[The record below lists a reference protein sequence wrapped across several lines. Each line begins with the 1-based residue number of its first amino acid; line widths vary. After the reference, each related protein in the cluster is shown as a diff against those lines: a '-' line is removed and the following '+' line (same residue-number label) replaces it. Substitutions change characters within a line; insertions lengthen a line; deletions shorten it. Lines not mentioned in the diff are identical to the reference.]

1 MKKILP
7 HLLPILIIIAL
18 SIVVHHVWFFNLS
31 PITYGDW
38 TIDYAERSKELFSL
52 PLIWKTENNLGS
64 VDLGVFFWPLQ
75 FLLGL
80 LSQLNLPPPL
90 VERLLTLWPVAIIT
104 PLSMYFLAYSVFRTK
119 LPSFVAS
126 IVFTYNTILIV
137 ARSGPV
143 LLNLA
148 LSFSPLFLL
157 FYMRALEEKKV
168 GYALVSALIAFII
181 SFSEIRLFYV
191 LVWIALLYFIYHM
204 LIIKPNFKTGIRIF
218 SFVLISLSLPILL
231 NLYGILSLLNLQ
243 SLTANEV
250 FNRAL
255 FGGFYIDLTKIM
267 SLFHYDWTG
276 GKIEGWVV
284 QPIPLR
290 FFIIPVFA
298 FLGFVLSRQ
307 KKITFFA
314 LLALLTIFLTKL
326 NHPPFPDV
334 YQWLFDSVP
343 GFSAFRESGKF
354 AYFMV
359 LSYAVLIAS
368 FVHILLEKNK
378 QGKAKIPVYVLIS
391 FIIFLFLWNT
401 KPVITGELGSLYVQR
416 NIPNDYLILKKFI
429 LEQKQYFR
437 TFWIPLSSQWGIRT
451 NNHPVVSNYHLNQSN
466 WKEFIQKSKSDVFGI
481 NFNDR
486 LLDLT
491 SVKYVIVPL
500 QDKKNDD
507 DFFRFAGNRES
518 YVQELDSSSY
528 LTRIEVGTAKVLVY
542 ENNNFRPHLYA
553 TKIKE
558 SIKRP
563 VPFYQIDSRFIAPH
577 EYQIKLTDI
586 TAPFYLNFSE
596 SYDSGWKLRAG
607 SFNWFRSIL
616 DKDYFLS
623 DEHHFVNDA
632 KLNSFYI
639 DPRAVCNLQTCYT
652 DEYGNT
658 RMDLVLFFKPQAY
671 VYLGLI
677 ISGLTFIILISVL
690 IYFFH
695 VFPSSYLKYTS
706 SKIIT

>member
-314 LLALLTIFLTKL
+314 LLAL
-326 NHPPFPDV
+326 
-334 YQWLFDSVP
+334 
-343 GFSAFRESGKF
+343 
-354 AYFMV
+354 
-359 LSYAVLIAS
+359 
-368 FVHILLEKNK
+368 
-378 QGKAKIPVYVLIS
+378 
-391 FIIFLFLWNT
+391 
-401 KPVITGELGSLYVQR
+401 
-416 NIPNDYLILKKFI
+416 
-429 LEQKQYFR
+429 
-437 TFWIPLSSQWGIRT
+437 
-451 NNHPVVSNYHLNQSN
+451 
-466 WKEFIQKSKSDVFGI
+466 
-481 NFNDR
+481 
-486 LLDLT
+486 
-491 SVKYVIVPL
+491 
-500 QDKKNDD
+500 
-507 DFFRFAGNRES
+507 
-518 YVQELDSSSY
+518 
-528 LTRIEVGTAKVLVY
+528 
-542 ENNNFRPHLYA
+542 
-553 TKIKE
+553 
-558 SIKRP
+558 
-563 VPFYQIDSRFIAPH
+563 
-577 EYQIKLTDI
+577 
-586 TAPFYLNFSE
+586 
-596 SYDSGWKLRAG
+596 
-607 SFNWFRSIL
+607 
-616 DKDYFLS
+616 
-623 DEHHFVNDA
+623 
-632 KLNSFYI
+632 
-639 DPRAVCNLQTCYT
+639 
-652 DEYGNT
+652 
-658 RMDLVLFFKPQAY
+658 
-671 VYLGLI
+671 
-677 ISGLTFIILISVL
+677 
-690 IYFFH
+690 
-695 VFPSSYLKYTS
+695 
-706 SKIIT
+706 